1 MALSSLIFIIKKR
14 KRDTKERNAA
24 FVSNQIT
31 YIRYDER
38 NISFSTVKTDSVFLT
53 VLIYAHK
60 LRSIVMLDIK
70 NDFLHTENYKYVLI
84 MIRGKL
90 AELLV
95 KLDPKLYQKYVITS
109 KQGVP
114 ILYVKPTKAIYGMF
128 CSTILF

>member
-1 MALSSLIFIIKKR
+1 M
-14 KRDTKERNAA
+14 N
-24 FVSNQIT
+24 
-31 YIRYDER
+31 
-38 NISFSTVKTDSVFLT
+38 TDSVVLT
-53 VLIYAHK
+53 GVIYAHE
-60 LRSIVMLDIK
+60 LRDVAMLDIK
-70 NDFLHTENYKYVLI
+70 NDFLHTENDKYVLI
-84 MIRGKL
+84 MLRGKL